1 MVAARFRVQPVWSV
15 ATQLPLT
22 LRNTAGFACRALMVF
37 SIRSRMGVIVVLR
50 RFTFRVALTPAAGT
64 AQDFTTAV
72 VFSSPFWMVLASSFR
87 ISLKSAACA
96 VATRA
101 RVRVVRRR
109 FTLLSVGWA
118 V

>member
-1 MVAARFRVQPVWSV
+1 M
-15 ATQLPLT
+15 
-22 LRNTAGFACRALMVF
+22 
-37 SIRSRMGVIVVLR
+37 VVLR
-50 RFTFRVALTPAAGT
+50 RLTFCVALTLAAGT
-64 AQDFTTAV
+64 AQDFTMGV
-72 VFSSPFWMVLASSFR
+72 VFSSPLRMVLASSFR

-109 FTLLSVGWA
+109 FTSLSLGWA